1 MGGTTDEERQRIC
14 EYLGYKV
21 SVEFEDLLHKKGPS
35 KTITVKKLLT
45 APAFFATQQR
55 YMLLVDQ
62 HVLYVQTNKMKRK
75 LWVAD
80 QRGKPMHVARKEQS
94 SPDTALVSMLN
105 RHVVSVWAVKK
116 KEAVPL

>member
-1 MGGTTDEERQRIC
+1 MGGATDEERWRIC
-14 EYLGYKV
+14 EYLVYKV
-21 SVEFEDLLHKKGPS
+21 SVEFEGLLHKKGPS

-80 QRGKPMHVARKEQS
+80 QRGKLLGTGKRAKSRGAR
-94 SPDTALVSMLN
+94 PLVS
-105 RHVVSVWAVKK
+105 
-116 KEAVPL
+116 